1 MQALLD
7 RSTRRGITDSFS
19 RVAGLLA
26 AVASFSLS
34 AHGAIVWDG
43 EAGTPWWF
51 NPVNWNV
58 NSNVNNLLPPNGG
71 GAFDAQINSGS
82 GAWNQG
88 EGVVYDPAND
98 PHFAAAGSLSYP
110 PDRGPQ
116 IIDQLYIS
124 RNTPNTNLLTI
135 KGDLTSMANVIVGRS
150 GSTLEAQNLG
160 RVNQLG
166 GTVRINSNVLDLGNR
181 EASGW
186 GNGIYDY
193 RGGVLEV
200 SLNNGNGIRLS
211 AGGSAGTGGHGRFI
225 MHNPTT
231 PGYVRT
237 FTLNVA
243 AHAGIAGN
251 PDISANGET
260 NGVGIV
266 EFHYEN
272 GGVRPIQVVQ
282 NLIINNGAVAN
293 GTRSARLDFRLDSP
307 VTVNG
312 MGVPINLGLFD
323 VDFEHDPVNSPVF
336 NGVITGD
343 GDKGDFFSSADGSVL
358 LNEGATVSAT
368 FGNTTYNWMISYTG
382 NITWTSPT
390 SNVVDAVTGPGTGTD
405 VVLIGVSSQTI
416 AVDDADFDND
426 GDVDGSDFL
435 VWQRGVGVG
444 NSNATGDAN
453 GDGMVNGAD
462 LGVWRTQFGP
472 AAPPVSAI
480 PEPAFCVLLALVACG
495 WVQIRRR

>member
-166 GTVRINSNVLDLGNR
+166 GTVRINSNVLDLG
-181 EASGW
+181 
-186 GNGIYDY
+186 
-193 RGGVLEV
+193 
-200 SLNNGNGIRLS
+200 
-211 AGGSAGTGGHGRFI
+211 
-225 MHNPTT
+225 
-231 PGYVRT
+231 
-237 FTLNVA
+237 
-243 AHAGIAGN
+243 GIA
-251 PDISANGET
+251 
-260 NGVGIV
+260 
-266 EFHYEN
+266 
-272 GGVRPIQVVQ
+272 Q
-282 NLIINNGAVAN
+282 
-293 GTRSARLDFRLDSP
+293 
-307 VTVNG
+307 
-312 MGVPINLGLFD
+312 
-323 VDFEHDPVNSPVF
+323 
-336 NGVITGD
+336 
-343 GDKGDFFSSADGSVL
+343 
-358 LNEGATVSAT
+358 
-368 FGNTTYNWMISYTG
+368 
-382 NITWTSPT
+382 
-390 SNVVDAVTGPGTGTD
+390 
-405 VVLIGVSSQTI
+405 
-416 AVDDADFDND
+416 
-426 GDVDGSDFL
+426 
-435 VWQRGVGVG
+435 
-444 NSNATGDAN
+444 
-453 GDGMVNGAD
+453 
-462 LGVWRTQFGP
+462 
-472 AAPPVSAI
+472 
-480 PEPAFCVLLALVACG
+480 
-495 WVQIRRR
+495 